1 MSILQIEALSD
12 SLLYAKSIVTITM
25 PLLTIV
31 QLFINGLLFALV
43 ITIMLSLVAVVI
55 IVDLM

>member
-1 MSILQIEALSD
+1 M
-12 SLLYAKSIVTITM
+12 M

-31 QLFINGLLFALV
+31 QLFIDGLLFALV
-43 ITIMLSLVAVVI
+43 ITTMLSLVAVVI